1 MFSETEIAS
10 MRSCMYDELRRH
22 FGRYDE
28 VSVTLDAVM
37 NTADADGS
45 GEIEGAEVVHVMEV
59 FVPETLLVDSRVRKV
74 ILRLAWCV

>member
-1 MFSETEIAS
+1 
-10 MRSCMYDELRRH
+10 MYDELRRH